1 MKYVHVALFLSLYPH
16 ARKCVP
22 RDGFPASNRQISRE
36 CDPCAAYS
44 ASRRKK
50 RPFRRFGPL
59 ESSFLYSETSGLAYE
74 PGNGIL
80 QWRAHAALSVDGWL
94 LVLGRSCR
102 GARIGRDF
110 ENHRAPPRPL
120 VPCAI
125 RSGDCVS
132 PREGAC
138 GTFPRD
144 MGTGSSSA
152 MFQACK

>member
-1 MKYVHVALFLSLYPH
+1 MKYVHVASASAVSPH

-22 RDGFPASNRQISRE
+22 WDGFPASNRQISRE

-59 ESSFLYSETSGLAYE
+59 ESSFLYSETSGLAYG
-74 PGNGIL
+74 PSNGVL

-110 ENHRAPPRPL
+110 ENHRASPRPL
-120 VPCAI
+120 VPRAI
-125 RSGDCVS
+125 GSGDCVF
-132 PREGAC
+132 PREGAF
-138 GTFPRD
+138 GTFPPD
-144 MGTGSSSA
+144 TGSGSSSA
-152 MFQACK
+152 MFQAC